1 MFTGL
6 VEEIGVVRSVSRAG
20 DKARIEIGAA
30 IVLEG
35 TRLGDSIAVNGAC
48 QTVVALSPS
57 GFAVE
62 ALAET
67 LRKTTLGALRPGSR
81 AHLERALSLGTRLG
95 GHLVQGHV
103 NGKATVKELRAV
115 GGNAYLVLSL
125 PPELERCCVKEGSVA
140 VDGVSLTISDLRA
153 GEIEVNLI
161 PHTRDAT
168 LLGIKNRGDE
178 VNIENDLIAKY
189 VERLLSFR
197 AGASGGTADGET
209 SSLGRLLETAF

>member
-1 MFTGL
+1 VFTGL

-115 GGNAYLVLSL
+115 GGNAYLVLSH
-125 PPELERCCVKEGSVA
+125 PHELEPCVKEGAVA